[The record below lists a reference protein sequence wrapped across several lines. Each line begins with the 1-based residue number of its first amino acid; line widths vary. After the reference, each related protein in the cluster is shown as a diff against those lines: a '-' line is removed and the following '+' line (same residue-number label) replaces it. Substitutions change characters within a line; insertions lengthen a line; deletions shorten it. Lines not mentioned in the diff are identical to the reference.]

1 MNARRW
7 IGALFALLVAALV
20 FYFFFAW
27 RAAIDPVQPTQTFD
41 AKLIQQGAALEAIG
55 DCNTCHTAP
64 GGRAYAG
71 GRGIET
77 PFGTIYSTN
86 ITPDTATGIGAWSEA
101 AFVRAMREGVD
112 REGRHLYPAF
122 PYDHFDIA
130 SDADLSALYAFLMTR
145 EPVIANE
152 PENDLVFPLSWR
164 PLLAGWKLLFLRP
177 RVFQAD
183 GTKSAEWNRGA
194 YLVEGIGHCG
204 ACHTPR
210 NALGAVQRDRAYS
223 GGRAEGW
230 DAPALDTS
238 STAPLPWTRERLVG
252 YLRNVVVAGQ
262 GIPAGPMLPV
272 AHNLSVVPD
281 ADVNAMATYIA
292 SIAGSPSTTREQR
305 ASQVVERV
313 KRDEGRT
320 ADAPLAP
327 ADGQV
332 GATGETSSRNP
343 DGAAI
348 YAATCA
354 MCHGGG
360 RGVGSAHAMHLAE
373 STTPSLPS
381 PTNLIHII
389 DDGIRP
395 RPGERGRW
403 MPAFRGAFTDS
414 QLTGLV
420 NHVRDEFGPGSRW
433 EDVDRIVRDVRRHH
447 EDAQ

>member
-86 ITPDTATGIGAWSEA
+86 ITPDTATGIGGWSEA

-332 GATGETSSRNP
+332 GATGETASRNP
-343 DGAAI
+343 AGAAI
-348 YAATCA
+348 YAAT
-354 MCHGGG
+354 
-360 RGVGSAHAMHLAE
+360 
-373 STTPSLPS
+373 
-381 PTNLIHII
+381 
-389 DDGIRP
+389 
-395 RPGERGRW
+395 
-403 MPAFRGAFTDS
+403 
-414 QLTGLV
+414 
-420 NHVRDEFGPGSRW
+420 
-433 EDVDRIVRDVRRHH
+433 
-447 EDAQ
+447 

>member
-86 ITPDTATGIGAWSEA
+86 ITPDTATGIGGWSEA

-210 NALGAVQRDRAYS
+210 NALGAVQLDRAYS

-230 DAPALDTS
+230 DAHLGFFAVAYDTPAQGLVV
-238 STAPLPWTRERLVG
+238 PILPW
-252 YLRNVVVAGQ
+252 
-262 GIPAGPMLPV
+262 
-272 AHNLSVVPD
+272 
-281 ADVNAMATYIA
+281 
-292 SIAGSPSTTREQR
+292 
-305 ASQVVERV
+305 
-313 KRDEGRT
+313 
-320 ADAPLAP
+320 
-327 ADGQV
+327 
-332 GATGETSSRNP
+332 
-343 DGAAI
+343 
-348 YAATCA
+348 
-354 MCHGGG
+354 
-360 RGVGSAHAMHLAE
+360 
-373 STTPSLPS
+373 
-381 PTNLIHII
+381 
-389 DDGIRP
+389 
-395 RPGERGRW
+395 
-403 MPAFRGAFTDS
+403 
-414 QLTGLV
+414 
-420 NHVRDEFGPGSRW
+420 
-433 EDVDRIVRDVRRHH
+433 
-447 EDAQ
+447 